1 MIYSLCT
8 IEVPPGK
15 VNDALAAIG
24 ASVAADSRHPDA
36 GELRA
41 CWYSE
46 IGRLNRI
53 LLIVAH
59 ESADRMAAAN
69 QAMLTGGDPF
79 GVAAIATGITLEAYT
94 PFPGVDFLAPGNHG
108 PFYEVRVYMLKNTG
122 VTPTFAA
129 WFKVLA
135 ARTELSP
142 LVSVMYAVDGA
153 LPRFIHIWPFRSL
166 NDRMSIREASVKQG
180 IWPPPGG
187 LPHLHNMNSEIYL
200 PAAFSPLK

>member
-1 MIYSLCT
+1 MIYSVCT

-24 ASVAADSRHPDA
+24 ARETEGRFS
-36 GELRA
+36 GGLRG

-59 ESADRMAAAN
+59 ESADRMIAAN
-69 QAMLTGGDPF
+69 QEALTGADPF
-79 GVAAIATGITLEAYT
+79 GVAAVATGITLEAYAA
-94 PFPGVDFLAPGNHG
+94 FPGVEFLAAGSHG
-108 PFYEVRVYMLKNTG
+108 PFYEVRVYRLKNAG

-129 WFKVLA
+129 WNKVLA
-135 ARTELSP
+135 ARTQLSP
-142 LVSVMYAVDGA
+142 LVSVMYALDGA

-187 LPHLHNMNSEIYL
+187 LPHLENMHSEIYL